1 LCGRLTLDFTDAC
14 NAYAAHK
21 GTNGGGR
28 ATNLASLRRFCAIA
42 ANVNSDWAPHGPRN
56 RSRPSRRIR
65 FKCANSISTRFLS
78 RDDCLN
84 ASVLASARATI
95 SLLPAHDRRHDD
107 LQVRGR
113 TQTGHLQEF
122 NSDPSILENDGGH
135 VRANRIQ
142 SRIAMQAQL
151 QCGNGLDE
159 QLETV
164 SAQIAPRLFRS
175 PEISLPPA

>member
-1 LCGRLTLDFTDAC
+1 MIEDMMTCKFMAE
-14 NAYAAHK
+14 H
-21 GTNGGGR
+21 
-28 ATNLASLRRFCAIA
+28 
-42 ANVNSDWAPHGPRN
+42 
-56 RSRPSRRIR
+56 
-65 FKCANSISTRFLS
+65 
-78 RDDCLN
+78 
-84 ASVLASARATI
+84 
-95 SLLPAHDRRHDD
+95 
-107 LQVRGR
+107 
-113 TQTGHLQEF
+113 QTGHLQES

-175 PEISLPPA
+175 PENSLPPASSGVHV